1 MSEPTKAV
9 FEIVIRGSI
18 EAVWREITKTDEP
31 QGAIFGMQLHT
42 TGLKPGAAMQM
53 RTANGKYTGM
63 VGEVLEFDPPRRFAH
78 THKFTQYDDP
88 VCKVIYDL
96 KQEGDHVR
104 FTLTVEG
111 LTPGT
116 KTSKQMVMGGP
127 MITRT
132 LKAIVE
138 TGRPTLG
145 TRLLYAMFKLFEPFS
160 PKSTLASNWPLQ
172 PNPKR

>member
-18 EAVWREITKTDEP
+18 EAVWNEITKTDEP
-31 QGAIFGMQLHT
+31 QGAIFNMQMHT
-42 TGLKPGAAMQM
+42 PGLAVGAPLQM
-53 RTANGKYTGM
+53 RTANNKYVGM
-63 VGEVLEFDPPRRFAH
+63 VGEVLEYDPPRRFVH

-88 VCKVIYDL
+88 VCKVIYEL
-96 KQEGDHVR
+96 KPEGDSVR

-138 TGRPTLG
+138 TGRPTFG

-160 PKSTLASNWPLQ
+160 PKSIRSENWPLQ
-172 PNPKR
+172 PRTKR

>member
-1 MSEPTKAV
+1 MTDPTRAV

-42 TGLKPGAAMQM
+42 TGLAPGAALQM

-63 VGEVLEFDPPRRFAH
+63 VGEVLEFDPPRRFVH

-88 VCKVIYDL
+88 LVKVIYDL
-96 KQEGDHVR
+96 KPEGDSVR

-127 MITRT
+127 MIAKT

-145 TRLLYAMFKLFEPFS
+145 TRLLYGVFGLLEPFS
-160 PKSTLASNWPLQ
+160 PKSTLASNWPLRQ
-172 PNPKR
+172 PQKT